1 MKSKI
6 IKTLAI
12 GSVIAAIATSTV
24 YNDQIVTADTI
35 TTSKIAESIT
45 YYRVIAGSFKNID
58 NAENMVKTL
67 EKKGIDS
74 FICTEVVKGE
84 VYNRVIA
91 GSFKEE
97 ENAKNMVS
105 ILKDEG
111 VEAFIVSFKEKTDG
125 KLPCE

>member
-67 EKKGIDS
+67 EKKGYMIKQRRDIYLFYPTYIEYLCEEQRKS
-74 FICTEVVKGE
+74 KVK
-84 VYNRVIA
+84 
-91 GSFKEE
+91 
-97 ENAKNMVS
+97 
-105 ILKDEG
+105 
-111 VEAFIVSFKEKTDG
+111 
-125 KLPCE
+125 

>member
-12 GSVIAAIATSTV
+12 GSVMVAITTSTI
-24 YNDQIVTADTI
+24 YNDKIVTADTI
-35 TTSKIAESIT
+35 TTSNMAENIT
-45 YYRVIAGSFKNID
+45 YYRVVAGSFKNID

-74 FICTEVVKGE
+74 FIATEVVKCE

-91 GSFKEE
+91 GSFKKEE
-97 ENAKNMVS
+97 DAKNMVN
-105 ILKDEG
+105 ILLK
-111 VEAFIVSFKEKTDG
+111 
-125 KLPCE
+125 